1 MPLVRVVF
9 DPASIF
15 RRLLAATLLIAGLGA
30 AGAQAAT
37 PATGVLRL
45 GVNNGVAQSS
55 ASSLNLSNASQ
66 ALADLI
72 SAASG
77 QKVYWS
83 DGFNGQP
90 TKGYRIDFAFSRP
103 PELSA
108 KLIARGWQ
116 LVAAARD
123 DHGFGA
129 DLIANPC
136 PGKPGQ
142 VALGGPTLSLINL
155 PADIAP
161 ICVAVDQVWKSPAA
175 VLLTPEPQAPVTKLA
190 QQMWNQR
197 GKPAHIVHVRGRDAV
212 VGLLGMMKVNAVGAV
227 PSVLSA
233 KWKAQGGLVLAH
245 EPMPFWALLAAPDV
259 PADLVDKVRAAL
271 LGPPSD
277 EVNRR
282 LGIQGWTPGNPAEYL
297 SFLKRLEAK

>member
-1 MPLVRVVF
+1 MPNIRSAF
-9 DPASIF
+9 EPPSIL
-15 RRLLAATLLIAGLGA
+15 RRLFSAGLLLTCLGWTTAWA
-30 AGAQAAT
+30 A
-37 PATGVLRL
+37 PAPTGVLRL

-55 ASSLNLSNASQ
+55 ASYLSLSNASQ

-72 SAASG
+72 GTVSG

-90 TKGYRIDFAFSRP
+90 TQGYRIDFAFSRP

-108 KLIARGWQ
+108 KLISRGWQ
-116 LVAAARD
+116 LVAAVRD
-123 DHGFGA
+123 DHGFGT

-142 VALGGPTLSLINL
+142 VALGGETLSLINL
-155 PADIAP
+155 PANIAP
-161 ICVAVDQVWKSPAA
+161 TCVPVDQVWKSSAA
-175 VLLTPEPQAPVTKLA
+175 VLLTPGPQAPVTKLA
-190 QQMWNQR
+190 RQLWGQHGQ
-197 GKPAHIVHVRGRDAV
+197 PAHIVNVQGRDAV

-259 PADLVDKVRAAL
+259 PADLVAKVRAAL
-271 LGPPSD
+271 LGPQSD
-277 EVNRR
+277 SVNQL
-282 LGIQGWTPGNPAEYL
+282 LGIKAWTPGNTADYL